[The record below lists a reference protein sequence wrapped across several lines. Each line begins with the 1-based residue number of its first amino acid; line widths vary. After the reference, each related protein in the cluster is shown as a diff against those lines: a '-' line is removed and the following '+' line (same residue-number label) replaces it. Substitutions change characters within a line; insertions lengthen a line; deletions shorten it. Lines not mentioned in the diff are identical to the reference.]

1 MTHFGDER
9 CRMMLEALQQLRKQL
24 RETKGVIAIWK
35 DQGLTNKER
44 KELESLFERGNEK
57 LRDFYY

>member
-1 MTHFGDER
+1 
-9 CRMMLEALQQLRKQL
+9 MMLEALQQLRKQL

-57 LRDFYY
+57 LRDFY